1 MRVTFDSNVY
11 DKVVR
16 PAMYPRDPEI
26 REMIVV
32 HQALK
37 DGRIQ
42 GFTCETVITLEGI
55 GRDDRAMVFG
65 STHSRRSVAQIAEDT
80 FAITLTTEQPD
91 RRPVHPKQRER
102 LIEAFRLGVR
112 LLGAPRVGIPQ
123 AETQFHV
130 IEDPA
135 MQHQR
140 LGRFVSLLRQIEERG
155 LGSARA
161 VKIAARYV
169 PPEDLKRLWF
179 TALGAAAKDIT
190 ERREIARAV
199 AEWADADTIAAHYGY
214 GNDVFCTLD
223 FAKAETKRGEPA
235 VFDSDNRAWLTHNF
249 GIQFVTLA
257 RLADMVKE

>member
-11 DKVVR
+11 DKAVR
-16 PAMYPRDPEI
+16 PTIYSKDPDF
-26 REMIVV
+26 REMTIV

-37 DGRIQ
+37 DARIQ
-42 GFTCETVITLEGI
+42 GFISETTITLEGI
-55 GRDDRAMVFG
+55 GRDDRATVFG
-65 STHSRRSVAQIAEDT
+65 STHARSSVAQTAEDT

-112 LLGAPRVGIPQ
+112 LLGAPRIGMPP
-123 AETQFHV
+123 AEKQFHV

-135 MQHQR
+135 MLPQR
-140 LGRFVSLLRQIEERG
+140 LDRFVSLLRQIEERG

-161 VKIAARYV
+161 MKIAARFV
-169 PPEDLKRLWF
+169 PPEDLQRLWF
-179 TALGAAAKDIT
+179 TALGAAKDIT
-190 ERREIARAV
+190 DRREVARAV
-199 AEWADADTIAAHYGY
+199 AEWADADSIAAHYAY

-235 VFDSDNRAWLTHNF
+235 VFDPANRAWLTENF

-257 RLADMVKE
+257 QLADMVKE